1 MDTGIVILAAGN
13 SSRLGRPKQ
22 LLAFKQTTLI
32 EHTIKAAWQTP
43 FQPIIVVLGA
53 YAMEIQEKLTANVNF
68 VINDSWLAGMSSSI
82 NAGVAALI
90 KQSPMIENII
100 IAVSDQ
106 AFITAEIFQ
115 ALKQKQ
121 ISTKKGIVASTYAK
135 TTGTPVL
142 FSKQYFPQLL
152 SLTGNNGAK
161 SMLNLHGNDVATI
174 AFALGNIDI
183 DTETDYDNLIKQ

>member
-1 MDTGIVILAAGN
+1 MHTGIMILAAGN

-22 LLAFKQTTLI
+22 LLVFKQKTLI
-32 EHTIKAAWQTP
+32 EQTINAALQTS

-53 YAMEIQEKLTANVNF
+53 YANEIQEKLSAEVNF
-68 VINDSWLAGMSSSI
+68 VINENWSAGMSSSI
-82 NAGVAALI
+82 AAGVAALI
-90 KQSPMIENII
+90 KKSPLIENII

-106 AFITAEIFQ
+106 AFITAEIFS

-142 FSKQYFPQLL
+142 FNKQYFPQLL

-161 SMLNLHGNDVATI
+161 SMLKLHDNDVETI
-174 AFALGNIDI
+174 AFAMGNVDI
-183 DTETDYDNLIKQ
+183 DTETDYDNLIKK

>member
-13 SSRLGRPKQ
+13 SSRLGQPKQ

-32 EHTIKAAWQTP
+32 EHTIKAAWQAN

-53 YAMEIQEKLTANVNF
+53 YAKEIQEKLPAEVNL
-68 VINDSWLAGMSSSI
+68 VINNNWSAGMSSSI
-82 NAGVAALI
+82 TAGVAALI

-142 FSKQYFPQLL
+142 FNKQYFPQLL

-161 SMLNLHGNDVATI
+161 SMLKLHGNDVATI

>member
-22 LLAFKQTTLI
+22 LLKFKQKTLI
-32 EHTIKAAWQTP
+32 EHTINAALQTS

-53 YAMEIQEKLTANVNF
+53 YADEIQEKISTEVNLL
-68 VINDSWLAGMSSSI
+68 INKNWSEGMSSSI
-82 NAGVAALI
+82 TAGVAALI
-90 KQSPMIENII
+90 KQSPLLENII

-106 AFITAEIFQ
+106 AFITAEIFH

-121 ISTKKGIVASTYAK
+121 ISTKKAIIASTYAK

-142 FSKQYFPQLL
+142 FNKQYFPQLL
-152 SLTGNNGAK
+152 SLTGNSGAK
-161 SMLNLHGNDVATI
+161 SMLKLHHNDVETV
-174 AFALGNIDI
+174 AFAMGNIDI
-183 DTETDYDNLIKQ
+183 DTETDYHNLIKQ

>member
-22 LLAFKQTTLI
+22 LLEFKQKTLI
-32 EHTIKAAWQTP
+32 EHTINAALQTS

-53 YAMEIQEKLTANVNF
+53 YANEIQEKLPIEVNF
-68 VINDSWLAGMSSSI
+68 VINENWSEGMSSSI
-82 NAGVAALI
+82 IAGVSALL
-90 KQSPMIENII
+90 KQSPMVENII

-106 AFITAEIFQ
+106 AFITAEVFEK
-115 ALKQKQ
+115 LKQKQ
-121 ISTKKGIVASTYAK
+121 VNTKKGIIASTYVK

-142 FSKQYFPQLL
+142 FNKEYFPQLL

-161 SMLNLHGNDVATI
+161 SMLKLHDNDVAI
-174 AFALGNIDI
+174 VAFAMGNIDI
-183 DTETDYDNLIKQ
+183 DTETDYNNLIKQ